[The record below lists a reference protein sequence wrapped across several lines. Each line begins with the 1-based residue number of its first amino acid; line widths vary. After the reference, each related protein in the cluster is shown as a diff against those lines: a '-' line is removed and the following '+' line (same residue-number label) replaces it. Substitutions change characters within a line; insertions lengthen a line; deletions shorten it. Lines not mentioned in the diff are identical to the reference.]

1 MILKQKLLDFLV
13 CPTCRKSIN
22 VKIKKKI
29 GTEIIEG
36 TILCHHCKDNFKI
49 TKGIPRFVVDK
60 TKDFVK
66 TETAFSA
73 KWKKHHKNHHKKDW
87 VDFQRKWFLDR
98 YGWKTLENFNNFLTS
113 KSMILDAGT
122 GIGNSAKFLSA
133 TTLIIFTLIPTLVYF
148 FSVYQLGFPS
158 GNVDIGSIVG
168 SYIGLIFLGAVFAS
182 IGVFASSLSDN
193 QVISFII
200 AIMLSAFLY
209 LGFEFI
215 YSLDL
220 FGNFDLF
227 IRSLGIS
234 SHYSSIS
241 RGVIDT
247 RDLIYFISVIV
258 LFLYLT
264 NFSLA
269 RRKW

>member
-1 MILKQKLLDFLV
+1 MVMAAKKYYFCNPYKGRNMFALYLKEIRAFLSSITGYIVILVFLV
-13 CPTCRKSIN
+13 TTGLFLWFFPNDMNILDYGYANLDGLFIVAPIVFLFLVPAITMRMFSEE
-22 VKIKKKI
+22 KK
-29 GTEIIEG
+29 TG
-36 TILCHHCKDNFKI
+36 TIELLL
-49 TKGIPRFVVDK
+49 TRPLS
-60 TKDFVK
+60 DFSIV
-66 TETAFSA
+66 
-73 KWKKHHKNHHKKDW
+73 
-87 VDFQRKWFLDR
+87 
-98 YGWKTLENFNNFLTS
+98 
-113 KSMILDAGT
+113 
-122 GIGNSAKFLSA
+122 SAKFLSA

>member
-1 MILKQKLLDFLV
+1 MFALYLKEIRSFLSSITGYIVILVFLV
-13 CPTCRKSIN
+13 TLGLFLWFFPNDMNILDYGYANLDGLFIVAPIVFLFLVPAITMRMFSEE
-22 VKIKKKI
+22 KK
-29 GTEIIEG
+29 TG
-36 TILCHHCKDNFKI
+36 TIELLLTRPLSDFKI
-49 TKGIPRFVVDK
+49 VT
-60 TKDFVK
+60 
-66 TETAFSA
+66 
-73 KWKKHHKNHHKKDW
+73 
-87 VDFQRKWFLDR
+87 
-98 YGWKTLENFNNFLTS
+98 
-113 KSMILDAGT
+113 
-122 GIGNSAKFLSA
+122 AKFFAA
-133 TTLIIFTLIPTLVYF
+133 TTLIIITLLPTLLYY
-148 FSVYQLGFPS
+148 FSVYKLGFPQ
-158 GNVDIGSIVG
+158 GNLDTGSIIG

-215 YSLDL
+215 YNLDL
-220 FGNFDLF
+220 FGNIDLT

-247 RDLIYFISVIV
+247 RDVIYFLSVII

-269 RRKW
+269 KRKW